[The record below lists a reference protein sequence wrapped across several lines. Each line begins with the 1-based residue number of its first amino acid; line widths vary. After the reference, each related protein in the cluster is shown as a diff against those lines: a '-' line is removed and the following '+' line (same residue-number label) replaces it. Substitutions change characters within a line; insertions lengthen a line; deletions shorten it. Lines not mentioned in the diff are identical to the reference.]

1 VFLKEAG
8 NLDLG
13 AQSFQATGARQNGSG
28 VRKFIAAEWLYREN
42 NSAED
47 AIDICHRLMPPE
59 FSAAS
64 SVARWMI
71 YIIQSRQDR
80 AERPGVLKMHQLLK
94 QDMAPQASQSG
105 LLAPDTT
112 GMNFYRADPAL
123 TDLLRIHLPEKLFN
137 HIEPH
142 LDRLGELAGGRLDEC
157 ARLADRHGPVL
168 HPRDKF
174 GRDVQSIEYHPAYHE
189 LERAAFGEFGI
200 HALSIRKGIMGWPDK
215 YPVVAKHAFTFLFNQ
230 TEFGMG
236 CPINVTDGCAK
247 LLANFGSEELKAKYF
262 DGLTQTDMSRL
273 TQGGQFM
280 TEKEGGSD
288 VGTLTTSAVQEG
300 DHWRLYGEKWFCS
313 NADAK
318 VVMLLA
324 RPEGAPPGT
333 RGVGL
338 FLMPRFLED
347 GSQNHYRIVRL
358 KDKLGTRSMASGEI
372 KLEGAIAYAVGKL
385 DRGFVQMAEMVNS
398 SRLSNGVKS
407 TALMR
412 RAWHDAMTVA
422 KNRVV
427 FGSRILD
434 LPLGRRQLLKIMLAT
449 EQALSMSFLTADALD
464 RAEAGSQDAAALL
477 RILTPTLKF
486 RATRDAR
493 KVCGD
498 ALEMRGG
505 IGYIEEFA
513 TARLLRDAHLG
524 SIWEGTGNIVALDAL
539 KRAVGRHGAESALA
553 ADLHAR
559 LDDSAEVPQAWRD
572 KLRGLADRAVGFA
585 REVAAHSDNEAESRR
600 ATSLLYHVA
609 SAVQL
614 AWEAQRIHARRGDAR
629 RLLLSRLVVDQRVT
643 PNDPFRLA
651 ENKSQGAIA
660 ALLLGDRP
668 AGMAEVGELLRG
680 A

>member
-1 VFLKEAG
+1 M
-8 NLDLG
+8 
-13 AQSFQATGARQNGSG
+13 QP
-28 VRKFIAAEWLYREN
+28 
-42 NSAED
+42 
-47 AIDICHRLMPPE
+47 H
-59 FSAAS
+59 
-64 SVARWMI
+64 
-71 YIIQSRQDR
+71 
-80 AERPGVLKMHQLLK
+80 K
-94 QDMAPQASQSG
+94 QDLKTPSASKPG

-123 TDLLRIHLPEKLFN
+123 TDLLKLHLPEALFR

-142 LDRLGELAGGRLDEC
+142 LDRLGGLAGGTLDEC
-157 ARLADRHGPVL
+157 ARLADRHAPVL
-168 HPRDKF
+168 HQRDKF
-174 GRDVQSIEYHPAYHE
+174 GRDVQHIEYHPAYRE
-189 LERAAFGEFGI
+189 IEKAAFGEFGI

-247 LLANFGSEELKAKYF
+247 LLANFGSEALKAKYL
-262 DGLTQTDMSRL
+262 DGLTQTDMSKL

-288 VGTLTTSAVQEG
+288 VGTLTTRAVQEG

-324 RPEGAPPGT
+324 RPEGAGPGT
-333 RGVGL
+333 KGVGL
-338 FLMPRFLED
+338 FLMPRFLDD

-372 KLEGAIAYAVGKL
+372 KLDGAIAYAVGKL

-412 RAWHDAMTVA
+412 RAWHDAITVA
-422 KNRVV
+422 KGRVV
-427 FGSRILD
+427 FGQRIID
-434 LPLGRRQLLKIMLAT
+434 LPLARRQLMKIMLPT

-498 ALEMRGG
+498 AMEMRGG
-505 IGYIEEFA
+505 IGYIEEFV
-513 TARLLRDAHLG
+513 TPRLLRDAHLG
-524 SIWEGTGNIVALDAL
+524 SIWEGTGNIVAIDAL
-539 KRAVGRHGAESALA
+539 KRAVGRHGADNALA
-553 ADLHAR
+553 ADLRAR
-559 LDDSAEVPQAWRD
+559 LDDSPNVPEDWRNR
-572 KLRGLADRAVGFA
+572 LRDLSDRAIGFA
-585 REVAAHSDNEAESRR
+585 REVASRIDNEGDARR

-609 SAVQL
+609 SAVAL
-614 AWEAQRIHARRGDAR
+614 AWEGGRIHEMRGDAR
-629 RLLLSRLVVDQRVT
+629 RLLLSRMVIDHRVM
-643 PNDPFRLA
+643 PGDPFRLA
-651 ENKSQGAIA
+651 ENTVQRRMTEH
-660 ALLLGDRP
+660 LLGDR
-668 AGMAEVGELLRG
+668 AIGMAEVGELLI
-680 A
+680 AA

>member
-1 VFLKEAG
+1 MQEH
-8 NLDLG
+8 
-13 AQSFQATGARQNGSG
+13 SQNRIANSG
-28 VRKFIAAEWLYREN
+28 
-42 NSAED
+42 
-47 AIDICHRLMPPE
+47 
-59 FSAAS
+59 
-64 SVARWMI
+64 
-71 YIIQSRQDR
+71 
-80 AERPGVLKMHQLLK
+80 RP
-94 QDMAPQASQSG
+94 D
-105 LLAPDTT
+105 LLAPDTS
-112 GMNFYRADPAL
+112 GMNFYRADPSLA
-123 TDLLRIHLPEKLFN
+123 DLLRIHLPEALFR
-137 HIEPH
+137 HVEPH
-142 LDRLGELAGGRLDEC
+142 LDRLGGLAGGHLDEC
-157 ARLADRHGPVL
+157 ARLADRHVPVL
-168 HPRDKF
+168 HQRDRF
-174 GRDVQSIEYHPAYHE
+174 GRDVQSIEYHPAYRE

-200 HALSIRKGIMGWPDK
+200 HAMSLRKGILGWPEK

-230 TEFGMG
+230 AEFGLG

-247 LLANFGSEELKAKYF
+247 LLANFGSAALKEKYLS
-262 DGLTQTDMSRL
+262 GLLATDMEQL

-288 VGTLTTSAVQEG
+288 VGTLTTTAVAEG
-300 DHWRLYGEKWFCS
+300 DHWRLTGEKWFCS

-324 RPEGAPPGT
+324 RPEGAGPGT

-338 FLMPRFLED
+338 FLMPRTLD
-347 GSQNHYRIVRL
+347 NGSPNHYRIVRL

-372 KLEGAIAYAVGKL
+372 KLEGATAYAVGQL

-427 FGSRILD
+427 FGSRIID
-434 LPLGRRQLLKIMLAT
+434 LPLARRQLMKITLAT

-464 RAEAGSQDAAALL
+464 RAEAGSQDAALLL

-498 ALEMRGG
+498 AMEMRGG

-524 SIWEGTGNIVALDAL
+524 SIWEGTGNIVAIDAL
-539 KRAVGRHGAESALA
+539 TRAIGRHGADSALA
-553 ADLHAR
+553 ADLHTR
-559 LDDSAEVPQAWRD
+559 LDDSAGIPAAFRD
-572 KLRGLADRAVGFA
+572 RLRGLIDAAIGFA
-585 REVAAHSDNEAESRR
+585 RKVAGHSENEAEARR

-609 SAVQL
+609 SAVAL
-614 AWEAQRIHARRGDAR
+614 AWESHRIHEMRGDAR
-629 RLLLSRLVVDQRVT
+629 RLLLSRLVIDYRLAS
-643 PNDPFRLA
+643 NDPFRFA
-651 ENKSQGAIA
+651 DAGTQGAITD
-660 ALLLGDRP
+660 ALLGERPLGIAE
-668 AGMAEVGELLRG
+668 AGRLA
-680 A
+680 AS

>member
-1 VFLKEAG
+1 MHQFLKRDDVMIG
-8 NLDLG
+8 
-13 AQSFQATGARQNGSG
+13 GARP
-28 VRKFIAAEWLYREN
+28 A
-42 NSAED
+42 
-47 AIDICHRLMPPE
+47 
-59 FSAAS
+59 
-64 SVARWMI
+64 
-71 YIIQSRQDR
+71 
-80 AERPGVLKMHQLLK
+80 
-94 QDMAPQASQSG
+94 

-112 GMNFYRADPAL
+112 GLNFYRADPAL
-123 TDLLRIHLPEKLFN
+123 ADLLRIHLPDALFR
-137 HIEPH
+137 HLVPH
-142 LDRLGELAGGRLDEC
+142 LDRLGELAGSYLDEC

-168 HPRDKF
+168 HQRDRF
-174 GRDVQSIEYHPAYHE
+174 GRDVQWIEYHPAYRE

-200 HALSIRKGIMGWPDK
+200 HAMSLRKGILGWPQPW
-215 YPVVAKHAFTFLFNQ
+215 PVAAKHAFTFLFNQ
-230 TEFGMG
+230 AEFGLG

-247 LLANFGSEELKAKYF
+247 LLANFGDDALQAKYL

-288 VGTLTTSAVQEG
+288 VGKLTTTAAPEG
-300 DHWRLYGEKWFCS
+300 EHWRLRGEKWFCS

-318 VVMLLA
+318 IVMLLA
-324 RPEGAPPGT
+324 RPEGAEGGT

-338 FLMPRFLED
+338 FLMPRLLDD
-347 GSQNHYRIVRL
+347 GTPNHYRIVRL

-372 KLEGAIAYAVGKL
+372 KLKGAIAYAVGKL

-412 RAWHDAMTVA
+412 RAHHDAITVA
-422 KNRVV
+422 RNRIV
-427 FGSRILD
+427 FGQRIIE
-434 LPLGRRQLLKIMLAT
+434 LPLARRQLMKIMLAT

-524 SIWEGTGNIVALDAL
+524 SIWEGTGNIVAIDAL
-539 KRAVGRHGAESALA
+539 TRAVGRHGADAALA

-559 LDDSAEVPQAWRD
+559 LDDSANVPQAWRD
-572 KLRGLADRAVGFA
+572 RLRDLADRAVGFA
-585 REVAAHSDNEAESRR
+585 REVASRSDNEGNARR

-609 SAVQL
+609 SAVAL
-614 AWEAQRIHARRGDAR
+614 AWEGGRIHEMRGDAR
-629 RLLLSRLVVDQRVT
+629 RLLLSRMVIDHRVAAG
-643 PNDPFRLA
+643 DPFRLA
-651 ENKSQGAIA
+651 ETATQRKITDH
-660 ALLLGDRP
+660 LLGEHSV
-668 AGMAEVGELLRG
+668 GMAEVGELQKV

>member
-1 VFLKEAG
+1 M
-8 NLDLG
+8 
-13 AQSFQATGARQNGSG
+13 Q
-28 VRKFIAAEWLYREN
+28 
-42 NSAED
+42 
-47 AIDICHRLMPPE
+47 P
-59 FSAAS
+59 
-64 SVARWMI
+64 
-71 YIIQSRQDR
+71 
-80 AERPGVLKMHQLLK
+80 LK
-94 QDMAPQASQSG
+94 QDRTSAAGQPG

-123 TDLLRIHLPEKLFN
+123 IDLLRLHLPEALFR

-142 LDRLGELAGGRLDEC
+142 LDRLGGMAGGYLDEC
-157 ARLADRHGPVL
+157 ARLADRHTPVL
-168 HPRDKF
+168 HQRDKF
-174 GRDVQSIEYHPAYHE
+174 GRDTQYIEYHPAYRE
-189 LERAAFGEFGI
+189 LEKAAFGEFGI

-247 LLANFGSEELKAKYF
+247 LLNNFGSEALKAKYL
-262 DGLTQTDMSRL
+262 DGLTQTDMSKL

-288 VGTLTTSAVQEG
+288 VGTLTTRAVQEG
-300 DHWRLYGEKWFCS
+300 EHWRLYGEKWFCS

-324 RPEGAPPGT
+324 RPEGAGPGT

-338 FLMPRFLED
+338 FLMPRTLDD

-412 RAWHDAMTVA
+412 RAHHDAMTVA
-422 KNRVV
+422 RNRVV
-427 FGSRILD
+427 FGRRIID
-434 LPLGRRQLLKIMLAT
+434 LPLARRQLMKIMLPT

-524 SIWEGTGNIVALDAL
+524 SIWEGTGNIVAIDTLT
-539 KRAVGRHGAESALA
+539 RAVGRHGADAALA

-559 LDDSAEVPQAWRD
+559 LDDSANVPQGWRD
-572 KLRGLADRAVGFA
+572 RLHELADRAVGFA
-585 REVAAHSDNEAESRR
+585 REVASRSDNEGDARR

-609 SAVQL
+609 SAVAL
-614 AWEAQRIHARRGDAR
+614 TWEGGRIHEMRGDAR
-629 RLLLSRLVVDQRVT
+629 RLLLARMVVDHRVS
-643 PNDPFRLA
+643 PGDPFQLA
-651 ENKSQGAIA
+651 ETATQRKITDY
-660 ALLLGDRP
+660 LLGERSV
-668 AGMAEVGELLRG
+668 GMAEVGELLDV

>member
-1 VFLKEAG
+1 M
-8 NLDLG
+8 
-13 AQSFQATGARQNGSG
+13 QP
-28 VRKFIAAEWLYREN
+28 RK
-42 NSAED
+42 
-47 AIDICHRLMPPE
+47 
-59 FSAAS
+59 
-64 SVARWMI
+64 
-71 YIIQSRQDR
+71 QDR
-80 AERPGVLKMHQLLK
+80 RAAHPDQ
-94 QDMAPQASQSG
+94 PG
-105 LLAPDTT
+105 LLAPDTS

-123 TDLLRIHLPEKLFN
+123 TDLLQLHLTEPLFR

-142 LDRLGELAGGRLDEC
+142 LDRLGALAGGHLDEC
-157 ARLADRHGPVL
+157 ARLADRHTPVL
-168 HPRDKF
+168 HQRDRF
-174 GRDVQSIEYHPAYHE
+174 GRDTQWIEYHPAYRE
-189 LERAAFGEFGI
+189 LEKAAFGEFGI
-200 HALSIRKGIMGWPDK
+200 HAMSVRTVILGWPDK

-230 TEFGMG
+230 AEFGLG

-247 LLANFGSEELKAKYF
+247 LLANFGSDALKAKYL
-262 DGLTQTDMSRL
+262 DGLTQTDMSKL

-288 VGTLTTSAVQEG
+288 VGTLTTLAVPEG
-300 DHWRLYGEKWFCS
+300 DHWRLTGEKWFCS
-313 NADAK
+313 NADAE

-324 RPEGAPPGT
+324 RPEGAGPGT

-338 FLMPRFLED
+338 FLMPRRLDD

-412 RAWHDAMTVA
+412 RAHHDAMTVA
-422 KNRVV
+422 RNRVV
-427 FGSRILD
+427 FGQRIID
-434 LPLGRRQLLKIMLAT
+434 LPLARRQLMKIGLAT

-464 RAEAGSQDAAALL
+464 RAEAGSQDAATLL

-524 SIWEGTGNIVALDAL
+524 SIWEGTGNIVAIDAL
-539 KRAVGRHGAESALA
+539 KRAVGRHGAEAALA

-559 LDDSAEVPQAWRD
+559 LDDSANVPQAWRSRLHD
-572 KLRGLADRAVGFA
+572 LTDRAVGFA
-585 REVAAHSDNEAESRR
+585 REVAYRMDNEGDARR
-600 ATSLLYHVA
+600 GTSLLYHVA
-609 SAVQL
+609 SAVAL
-614 AWEAQRIHARRGDAR
+614 AWEGGRIHEMRGDAR
-629 RLLLSRLVVDQRVT
+629 RLLLSRMVIDHRVSSG
-643 PNDPFRLA
+643 DPFQLT
-651 ENKSQGAIA
+651 ENA
-660 ALLLGDRP
+660 AQRSMTGHLLGER
-668 AGMAEVGELLRG
+668 AVGMAEVGELLV
-680 A
+680 AA

>member
-1 VFLKEAG
+1 MQQPSKI
-8 NLDLG
+8 D
-13 AQSFQATGARQNGSG
+13 
-28 VRKFIAAEWLYREN
+28 AA
-42 NSAED
+42 AD
-47 AIDICHRLMPPE
+47 QP
-59 FSAAS
+59 
-64 SVARWMI
+64 
-71 YIIQSRQDR
+71 
-80 AERPGVLKMHQLLK
+80 
-94 QDMAPQASQSG
+94 G
-105 LLAPDTT
+105 LLAPDTS

-123 TDLLRIHLPEKLFN
+123 TDLLRIHLPDALFR

-142 LDRLGELAGGRLDEC
+142 LDRLGALAGGHLDEC
-157 ARLADRHGPVL
+157 ARLADRHVPEL
-168 HPRDKF
+168 HQRDRF
-174 GRDVQSIEYHPAYHE
+174 GRDAQWIEYHPAYRE
-189 LERAAFGEFGI
+189 LERHAFGEFGI
-200 HALSIRKGIMGWPDK
+200 HAMSVRKGILGWPQT

-230 TEFGMG
+230 AEFGLG

-247 LLANFGSEELKAKYF
+247 LLSRFGDVALKAKYL
-262 DGLTQTDMSRL
+262 DGLTQTDMSKL

-288 VGTLTTSAVQEG
+288 FGKLTTTAVQEG
-300 DHWRLYGEKWFCS
+300 DHWRLSGEKWFCS
-313 NADAK
+313 NADAE

-324 RPEGAPPGT
+324 RPQGAEAGT

-338 FLMPRFLED
+338 FLMPRRLDD
-347 GSQNHYRIVRL
+347 GSPNHYRIVRL

-372 KLEGAIAYAVGKL
+372 KLEGAIAYAVGRL

-412 RAWHDAMTVA
+412 RAHHDAMTVA
-422 KNRVV
+422 QHRVV
-427 FGSRILD
+427 FGQRIID
-434 LPLGRRQLLKIMLAT
+434 LPLARRQLMKIMLAT

-539 KRAVGRHGAESALA
+539 KRAVGRHGADAALA

-559 LDDSAEVPQAWRD
+559 LDDSANVPQAWRD
-572 KLRGLADRAVGFA
+572 RLRELADRAIGFA
-585 REVAAHSDNEAESRR
+585 REVAGRTDNEAEARR

-609 SAVQL
+609 SAVAL
-614 AWEAQRIHARRGDAR
+614 AWEGGRIHQMRGDAR
-629 RLLLSRLVVDQRVT
+629 RLLLSRMVIDHRVSA
-643 PNDPFRLA
+643 NDPFRLT
-651 ENKSQGAIA
+651 ENPHQRAITGH
-660 ALLLGDRP
+660 LLGER
-668 AGMAEVGELLRG
+668 AVGIAEVGELLV
-680 A
+680 AA

>member
-1 VFLKEAG
+1 MRELKRDTA
-8 NLDLG
+8 N
-13 AQSFQATGARQNGSG
+13 F
-28 VRKFIAAEWLYREN
+28 V
-42 NSAED
+42 
-47 AIDICHRLMPPE
+47 
-59 FSAAS
+59 
-64 SVARWMI
+64 
-71 YIIQSRQDR
+71 
-80 AERPGVLKMHQLLK
+80 ERP
-94 QDMAPQASQSG
+94 G
-105 LLAPDTT
+105 LLAPDTS
-112 GMNFYRADPAL
+112 GMNFYRADTAL
-123 TDLLRIHLPEKLFN
+123 ADLLRIHLPDPLFR

-142 LDRLGELAGGRLDEC
+142 LDRLGALAGGHLDEC
-157 ARLADRHGPVL
+157 ARLADRHVPVL
-168 HPRDKF
+168 HQRDKF
-174 GRDVQSIEYHPAYHE
+174 GRDIQWIEYHPAYRE

-200 HALSIRKGIMGWPDK
+200 HAMSLRKGILGWPDK

-230 TEFGMG
+230 AEFGLG

-247 LLANFGSEELKAKYF
+247 LLANFGSDALKARYL
-262 DGLTQTDMSRL
+262 DGLTQTDMSKL

-288 VGTLTTSAVQEG
+288 VGSLTTTAIAEG
-300 DHWRLYGEKWFCS
+300 DHWRLFGEKWFCS
-313 NADAK
+313 NADAE

-324 RPEGAPPGT
+324 RPEGAGGGT

-338 FLMPRFLED
+338 FLMPRRLDD
-347 GSQNHYRIVRL
+347 GSPNHYRIVRL

-372 KLEGAIAYAVGKL
+372 KLEGAIAYAVGRL

-412 RAWHDAMTVA
+412 RAHHDAMTVA

-427 FGSRILD
+427 FGSRIID
-434 LPLGRRQLLKIMLAT
+434 LPLARRQLMKIMLAT
-449 EQALSMSFLTADALD
+449 EQALSMSFITADALD

-524 SIWEGTGNIVALDAL
+524 SIWEGTGNIVAIDAL
-539 KRAVGRHGAESALA
+539 SRAVGRHGADAALG

-559 LDDSAEVPQAWRD
+559 LDDSVGVPGNWRD
-572 KLRGLADRAVGFA
+572 RLRSLTDRAVNFA
-585 REVAAHSDNEAESRR
+585 RRVATSGDNEADARR

-609 SAVQL
+609 SAVSL
-614 AWEAQRIHARRGDAR
+614 AWEAGRIHQMRGDAR
-629 RLLLSRLVVDQRVT
+629 RLLLSRLVVDHRLS
-643 PNDPFRLA
+643 PGDPFRLA
-651 ENKSQGAIA
+651 DDATQRKITDW
-660 ALLLGDRP
+660 LLGERLV
-668 AGMAEVGELLRG
+668 GMTEVAQLPGT
-680 A
+680 AWP

>member
-1 VFLKEAG
+1 MRQPAKHNDVTSAG
-8 NLDLG
+8 
-13 AQSFQATGARQNGSG
+13 Q
-28 VRKFIAAEWLYREN
+28 
-42 NSAED
+42 
-47 AIDICHRLMPPE
+47 P
-59 FSAAS
+59 
-64 SVARWMI
+64 
-71 YIIQSRQDR
+71 
-80 AERPGVLKMHQLLK
+80 
-94 QDMAPQASQSG
+94 G
-105 LLAPDTT
+105 LLAPDTS

-123 TDLLRIHLPEKLFN
+123 TDLLRTHLPGALFR

-142 LDRLGELAGGRLDEC
+142 LDRLGMLAGGHLDEC
-157 ARLADRHGPVL
+157 ARLADRHVPVL
-168 HPRDKF
+168 HQRDRF
-174 GRDVQSIEYHPAYHE
+174 GRDVQWIEYHPAYRE
-189 LERAAFGEFGI
+189 LENAAFGEFGI
-200 HALSIRKGIMGWPDK
+200 HAMSLRKGIMGWPEP
-215 YPVVAKHAFTFLFNQ
+215 YPVAAKHAFTFLFNQ
-230 TEFGMG
+230 AEFGLG

-247 LLANFGSEELKAKYF
+247 LLAKFGSDALKEKYL

-288 VGTLTTSAVQEG
+288 VGKLTTTAVQEG
-300 DHWRLYGEKWFCS
+300 DHWRLHGEKWFCS

-324 RPEGAPPGT
+324 RPEGAVGGT

-338 FLMPRFLED
+338 FLMPRQLDD

-412 RAWHDAMTVA
+412 RAHHDAMTVA
-422 KNRVV
+422 TNRVV
-427 FGSRILD
+427 FGQRIID
-434 LPLGRRQLLKIMLAT
+434 LPLARRQLMKIMLPT
-449 EQALSMSFLTADALD
+449 EQALSMSFITADALD

-513 TARLLRDAHLG
+513 TSRLLRDAHLG
-524 SIWEGTGNIVALDAL
+524 SIWEGTGNIVAIDAL
-539 KRAVGRHGAESALA
+539 QRAVGRHGADSALA
-553 ADLHAR
+553 ADLHSR
-559 LDDSAEVPQAWRD
+559 LDDSADVAQAWRD
-572 KLRGLADRAVGFA
+572 RLRDLTDRAVGFA
-585 REVAAHSDNEAESRR
+585 REVASRSDNEAEARR

-609 SAVQL
+609 SAVAL
-614 AWEAQRIHARRGDAR
+614 AWEGGRIHEMRGDAR
-629 RLLLSRLVVDQRVT
+629 RLLLSRLVIDHRVSSG
-643 PNDPFRLA
+643 DPFRLT
-651 ENKSQGAIA
+651 ENSAQRTISGH
-660 ALLLGDRP
+660 LLGERNV
-668 AGMAEVGELLRG
+668 GMAEVGELLL
-680 A
+680 AA

>member
-1 VFLKEAG
+1 MTATVHPG
-8 NLDLG
+8 PG
-13 AQSFQATGARQNGSG
+13 AAPAT
-28 VRKFIAAEWLYREN
+28 
-42 NSAED
+42 
-47 AIDICHRLMPPE
+47 M
-59 FSAAS
+59 
-64 SVARWMI
+64 
-71 YIIQSRQDR
+71 
-80 AERPGVLKMHQLLK
+80 
-94 QDMAPQASQSG
+94 
-105 LLAPDTT
+105 LAPDTS

-123 TDLLRIHLPEKLFN
+123 TDLLRIHLPEALFR

-142 LDRLGELAGGRLDEC
+142 LDRLGALAGGGLDEC
-157 ARLADRHGPVL
+157 ARLADRHVPVL
-168 HPRDKF
+168 HQRDRF
-174 GRDVQSIEYHPAYHE
+174 GRDVQWIEYHPAYRE
-189 LERAAFGEFGI
+189 LERVAFGEFGI
-200 HALSIRKGIMGWPDK
+200 HAMSLRKGILGWPQT
-215 YPVVAKHAFTFLFNQ
+215 YPAVAKHAFTFLFNQ
-230 TEFGMG
+230 AEFGLG

-247 LLANFGSEELKAKYF
+247 LLAIFGSEALKAKYL
-262 DGLTQTDMSRL
+262 DGLTQTDVSRL

-288 VGTLTTSAVQEG
+288 VGKLTTMAVAEG
-300 DHWRLYGEKWFCS
+300 DHWRLWGEKWFCS
-313 NADAK
+313 NADAPI
-318 VVMLLA
+318 VMLLA
-324 RPEGAPPGT
+324 RPQGGQAGT

-338 FLMPRFLED
+338 FLMPRLLDD
-347 GSQNHYRIVRL
+347 GSPNHYRIVRL

-412 RAWHDAMTVA
+412 RAYHDAMTVA
-422 KNRVV
+422 QNRIV
-427 FGSRILD
+427 FGSRIID
-434 LPLGRRQLLKIMLAT
+434 LPLARRQLMKIMLAT

-513 TARLLRDAHLG
+513 TSRLVRDAHLG

-539 KRAVGRHGAESALA
+539 KRAVGRHGADAALA

-559 LDDSAEVPQAWRD
+559 LDDSANVPQAWRD
-572 KLRGLADRAVGFA
+572 RLRDLTDRAVRFA
-585 REVAAHSDNEAESRR
+585 REVAGGADHEAEARR

-609 SAVQL
+609 SAVAL
-614 AWEAQRIHARRGDAR
+614 AWEGGRIHEMRGDAR
-629 RLLLSRLVVDQRVT
+629 RLLLSRMVIDHRVQAT
-643 PNDPFRLA
+643 DPFRPM
-651 ENKSQGAIA
+651 ENAHQRAITGH
-660 ALLLGDRP
+660 LLGEC
-668 AGMAEVGELLRG
+668 AVGMAEVGEMLS

>member
-1 VFLKEAG
+1 
-8 NLDLG
+8 
-13 AQSFQATGARQNGSG
+13 
-28 VRKFIAAEWLYREN
+28 
-42 NSAED
+42 
-47 AIDICHRLMPPE
+47 
-59 FSAAS
+59 
-64 SVARWMI
+64 
-71 YIIQSRQDR
+71 
-80 AERPGVLKMHQLLK
+80 MHQPAEHN
-94 QDMAPQASQSG
+94 DVTSDRPG
-105 LLAPDTT
+105 LLAPDTS

-123 TDLLRIHLPEKLFN
+123 TDLLRIHLPDALFL

-142 LDRLGELAGGRLDEC
+142 LDRLGALAGGHLDEC
-157 ARLADRHGPVL
+157 ARLADRHVPVL
-168 HPRDKF
+168 HQRDRF
-174 GRDVQSIEYHPAYHE
+174 GRDVQSIEYHPAYSE

-200 HALSIRKGIMGWPDK
+200 HAMSLRKGILGWPEP

-230 TEFGMG
+230 AEFGLG
-236 CPINVTDGCAK
+236 CPINVTDGCGK
-247 LLANFGSEELKAKYF
+247 LLAKFGSEALKARYL
-262 DGLTQTDMSRL
+262 DGLTQTDMSKL

-288 VGTLTTSAVQEG
+288 VGKLTTTAVQEG
-300 DHWRLYGEKWFCS
+300 DHWRLSGEKWFCS
-313 NADAK
+313 NADAEI
-318 VVMLLA
+318 VMLLA
-324 RPEGAPPGT
+324 RPEGAVGGT

-338 FLMPRFLED
+338 FLMPRRLDD
-347 GSQNHYRIVRL
+347 GTQNHYRIVRL

-412 RAWHDAMTVA
+412 RAHHDAMTVA

-427 FGSRILD
+427 FGQRIID
-434 LPLGRRQLLKIMLAT
+434 LPLARRQLMKIMLAT
-449 EQALSMSFLTADALD
+449 EQALSMSFITADALD

-524 SIWEGTGNIVALDAL
+524 SIWEGTGNIVAIDAL
-539 KRAVGRHGAESALA
+539 HRAVGRHGADAALA

-559 LDDSAEVPQAWRD
+559 LDDSANVPQAWRD
-572 KLRGLADRAVGFA
+572 RLRDLTDRVVGFV
-585 REVAAHSDNEAESRR
+585 REVAARSDNEAEARR

-609 SAVQL
+609 SSVAL
-614 AWEAQRIHARRGDAR
+614 AWEGGRIHEMRGDAR
-629 RLLLSRLVVDQRVT
+629 RLLLSRMVIDHRVS
-643 PNDPFRLA
+643 PGDPFRLT
-651 ENKSQGAIA
+651 ENSVQRAVTSHLLGERAVGMSEVGDLLIA
-660 ALLLGDRP
+660 A
-668 AGMAEVGELLRG
+668 
-680 A
+680 

>member
-1 VFLKEAG
+1 
-8 NLDLG
+8 
-13 AQSFQATGARQNGSG
+13 
-28 VRKFIAAEWLYREN
+28 
-42 NSAED
+42 
-47 AIDICHRLMPPE
+47 
-59 FSAAS
+59 
-64 SVARWMI
+64 
-71 YIIQSRQDR
+71 
-80 AERPGVLKMHQLLK
+80 MHQSIRHDDVTGK
-94 QDMAPQASQSG
+94 SG

-112 GMNFYRADPAL
+112 GLNFYRADPAL
-123 TDLLRIHLPEKLFN
+123 ADLLRIHLDDRLFR

-142 LDRLGELAGGRLDEC
+142 LDRLGGLAGGHLDEC

-168 HPRDKF
+168 HQRDRF
-174 GRDVQSIEYHPAYHE
+174 GRDVQSIEYHPAYRE
-189 LERAAFGEFGI
+189 LEQAAFGEFGI
-200 HALSIRKGIMGWPDK
+200 HAMSNARGILGWPDK

-230 TEFGMG
+230 AEFGLG

-247 LLANFGSEELKAKYF
+247 LLANFGSEELKARYL
-262 DGLTQTDMSRL
+262 DGLTQTDMEKL

-288 VGTLTTSAVQEG
+288 VGTLTTTAVPEG
-300 DHWRLYGEKWFCS
+300 DHWRLHGEKWFCS
-313 NADAK
+313 NADAE

-324 RPEGAPPGT
+324 RPEGAGPGT
-333 RGVGL
+333 SGVGL
-338 FLMPRFLED
+338 FLMPRFLDD

-372 KLEGAIAYAVGKL
+372 KLEGAVAYAVGRL

-412 RAWHDAMTVA
+412 RAHHDAMTVA
-422 KNRVV
+422 TNRMV
-427 FGSRILD
+427 FGRRIID
-434 LPLGRRQLLKIMLAT
+434 LPLGRRQMLKIMLAT

-464 RAEAGSQDAAALL
+464 RAEGGSQDAAALL

-505 IGYIEEFA
+505 IGYVEEFA

-539 KRAVGRHGAESALA
+539 KRAVGRHGAEAALA

-559 LDDSAEVPQAWRD
+559 LDDSGTVPQAFRD
-572 KLRGLADRAVGFA
+572 RLRGLVDRTIGFA
-585 REVAAHSDNEAESRR
+585 REVASRADNEAEARR

-609 SAVQL
+609 SAVTL
-614 AWEAQRIHARRGDAR
+614 TWESGRIDTMRGDAR
-629 RLLLSRLVVDQRVT
+629 RLLLAQLVIDHRLSAQY
-643 PNDPFRLA
+643 PFRLT
-651 ENKSQGAIA
+651 ENATQDAIA
-660 ALLLGDRP
+660 NHLLGDRDV
-668 AGMAEVGELLRG
+668 GMAEVGELVL
-680 A
+680 AA

>member
-1 VFLKEAG
+1 MQQPKKHDV
-8 NLDLG
+8 
-13 AQSFQATGARQNGSG
+13 
-28 VRKFIAAEWLYREN
+28 AAPAN
-42 NSAED
+42 Q
-47 AIDICHRLMPPE
+47 PE
-59 FSAAS
+59 
-64 SVARWMI
+64 
-71 YIIQSRQDR
+71 
-80 AERPGVLKMHQLLK
+80 
-94 QDMAPQASQSG
+94 
-105 LLAPDTT
+105 LLAPDTS

-123 TDLLRIHLPEKLFN
+123 TDRLRLHLPEALFH

-142 LDRLGELAGGRLDEC
+142 LDRLGGLAGGHLDQC
-157 ARLADRHGPVL
+157 ARLADRHVPAL
-168 HPRDKF
+168 HQRDRF
-174 GRDVQSIEYHPAYHE
+174 GRDAQWIEYHPAYRE
-189 LERAAFGEFGI
+189 LERHAFGEFGI
-200 HALSIRKGIMGWPDK
+200 HAMSLRKGILGWPAK

-230 TEFGMG
+230 AEFGLG
-236 CPINVTDGCAK
+236 CPINVTDGGAK
-247 LLANFGSEELKAKYF
+247 LLSKFGSEQLKGRYL
-262 DGLTQTDMSRL
+262 DGLTQTDMSKL

-288 VGTLTTSAVQEG
+288 VGTLTTTAVPEG
-300 DHWRLYGEKWFCS
+300 DHWRLTGEKWFCS

-318 VVMLLA
+318 IVMLLA
-324 RPEGAPPGT
+324 RPEGAGPGT

-338 FLMPRFLED
+338 FLMPRTLDD
-347 GSQNHYRIVRL
+347 GSPNHYRIVRL

-412 RAWHDAMTVA
+412 RAHHDAMAVA
-422 KNRVV
+422 QNRVV
-427 FGSRILD
+427 FGQRIVD
-434 LPLGRRQLLKIMLAT
+434 LPLARRQLMKIMLAT

-505 IGYIEEFA
+505 IGYLEEFA

-539 KRAVGRHGAESALA
+539 KRAVGRHGADGALA

-559 LDDSAEVPQAWRD
+559 LDDSAHVPQAWRD
-572 KLRGLADRAVGFA
+572 RLRGLADRAVGFA
-585 REVAAHSDNEAESRR
+585 QEVARRTDNEAEARR

-609 SAVQL
+609 SAVAL
-614 AWEAQRIHARRGDAR
+614 AWEAGRIHEMRGDAR
-629 RLLLSRLVVDQRVT
+629 RLLLSRMVIDHRVEVG
-643 PNDPFRLA
+643 DPFRLT
-651 ENKSQGAIA
+651 ENSRQHVMTGH
-660 ALLLGDRP
+660 LLGDR
-668 AGMAEVGELLRG
+668 AVGIAEVGELIS
-680 A
+680 AA

>member
-1 VFLKEAG
+1 
-8 NLDLG
+8 
-13 AQSFQATGARQNGSG
+13 
-28 VRKFIAAEWLYREN
+28 
-42 NSAED
+42 
-47 AIDICHRLMPPE
+47 
-59 FSAAS
+59 
-64 SVARWMI
+64 
-71 YIIQSRQDR
+71 
-80 AERPGVLKMHQLLK
+80 MHQLNK
-94 QDMAPQASQSG
+94 HNDVTAPAGQPG
-105 LLAPDTT
+105 LLAPDTS

-123 TDLLRIHLPEKLFN
+123 TDLLRIHLPDALFR

-142 LDRLGELAGGRLDEC
+142 LDRLGGLAGGHLDEC
-157 ARLADRHGPVL
+157 ARLADRHVPVL
-168 HPRDKF
+168 HQRDRF
-174 GRDVQSIEYHPAYHE
+174 GRDAQSIEYHPAYRE

-200 HALSIRKGIMGWPDK
+200 HAMSIRKGILGWPEK

-230 TEFGMG
+230 AEFGLG

-247 LLANFGSEELKAKYF
+247 LLANFGSESLKARYL
-262 DGLTQTDMSRL
+262 DGLTQTDMSKL

-288 VGTLTTSAVQEG
+288 VGKLTTIAVEEG
-300 DHWRLYGEKWFCS
+300 DHWRLSGEKWFCS
-313 NADAK
+313 NADAE

-324 RPEGAPPGT
+324 RPQGSVGGT

-338 FLMPRFLED
+338 FLMPRRLED

-412 RAWHDAMTVA
+412 RAHHDAMTVA
-422 KNRVV
+422 QNRVV
-427 FGSRILD
+427 FGSRIID
-434 LPLGRRQLLKIMLAT
+434 LPLARRQLMKIMLAT
-449 EQALSMSFLTADALD
+449 EQALSMSFVTADALD

-513 TARLLRDAHLG
+513 TSRLLRDAHLG

-539 KRAVGRHGAESALA
+539 KRAVGRHGADAALA

-559 LDDSAEVPQAWRD
+559 LDDSANVPQAWRD
-572 KLRGLADRAVGFA
+572 RLRNLTDRAIDFA
-585 REVAAHSDNEAESRR
+585 REVAARTDNEAEARR

-609 SAVQL
+609 SSVAL
-614 AWEAQRIHARRGDAR
+614 AWEGGRIHEMRGDAR
-629 RLLLSRLVVDQRVT
+629 RLLLSRMVIDHRVWVG
-643 PNDPFRLA
+643 DPFRLT
-651 ENKSQGAIA
+651 ENTAQRAITSH
-660 ALLLGDRP
+660 LLGER
-668 AGMAEVGELLRG
+668 AVGMAEVGELLKV

>member
-1 VFLKEAG
+1 M
-8 NLDLG
+8 
-13 AQSFQATGARQNGSG
+13 Q
-28 VRKFIAAEWLYREN
+28 
-42 NSAED
+42 
-47 AIDICHRLMPPE
+47 P
-59 FSAAS
+59 
-64 SVARWMI
+64 
-71 YIIQSRQDR
+71 
-80 AERPGVLKMHQLLK
+80 LK
-94 QDMAPQASQSG
+94 QDRRAAIPDQPG

-123 TDLLRIHLPEKLFN
+123 TDLLRLHLPDATFR

-142 LDRLGELAGGRLDEC
+142 LDRLGAMAGGHLDEC
-157 ARLADRHGPVL
+157 ARLADRHTPVL
-168 HPRDKF
+168 HQRDKF
-174 GRDVQSIEYHPAYHE
+174 GRDTQWIEYHPAYRE

-200 HALSIRKGIMGWPDK
+200 HAMSIRKGILGWPDK

-247 LLANFGSEELKAKYF
+247 LLNNFGSEALKAKYL
-262 DGLTQTDMSRL
+262 DGLTQTDMSKL

-288 VGTLTTSAVQEG
+288 VGTLTTRAVREG

-313 NADAK
+313 NADAE

-324 RPEGAPPGT
+324 RPEGAGPGT

-338 FLMPRFLED
+338 FLMPRRLDD

-372 KLEGAIAYAVGKL
+372 KFEGAIAYAVGKL

-412 RAWHDAMTVA
+412 RAHHDAMTVA
-422 KNRVV
+422 RNRVV
-427 FGSRILD
+427 FGKSIID
-434 LPLGRRQLLKIMLAT
+434 LPLARRQLMKIMLPT
-449 EQALSMSFLTADALD
+449 EQGLSMSFLTADALD

-524 SIWEGTGNIVALDAL
+524 SIWEGTGNIVAIDTLT
-539 KRAVGRHGAESALA
+539 RAVGRHGADSALA

-559 LDDSAEVPQAWRD
+559 LNESANVPAAWRD
-572 KLRGLADRAVGFA
+572 RLRGLADRAVGFA
-585 REVAAHSDNEAESRR
+585 REVASKMDNEGDARR

-609 SAVQL
+609 SAV
-614 AWEAQRIHARRGDAR
+614 AFTWEGSRIHEMRGDAR
-629 RLLLSRLVVDQRVT
+629 RLLLSRMVVDHRLSAG
-643 PNDPFRLA
+643 DPFRLTESA
-651 ENKSQGAIA
+651 AQRAITTH
-660 ALLLGDRP
+660 LLGER
-668 AGMAEVGELLRG
+668 AVGIAEVGELLT
-680 A
+680 AA

>member
-1 VFLKEAG
+1 M
-8 NLDLG
+8 
-13 AQSFQATGARQNGSG
+13 QP
-28 VRKFIAAEWLYREN
+28 
-42 NSAED
+42 
-47 AIDICHRLMPPE
+47 H
-59 FSAAS
+59 
-64 SVARWMI
+64 
-71 YIIQSRQDR
+71 
-80 AERPGVLKMHQLLK
+80 K
-94 QDMAPQASQSG
+94 QDPKTSSASQPG

-123 TDLLRIHLPEKLFN
+123 TDLLKLHLPEALFR

-142 LDRLGELAGGRLDEC
+142 LDRLGGQAGGYLDEC
-157 ARLADRHGPVL
+157 ARLADRHTPVL
-168 HPRDKF
+168 HQRDKF
-174 GRDVQSIEYHPAYHE
+174 GRDVQTIEYHPAYRE
-189 LERAAFGEFGI
+189 IEKAAFGEFGI
-200 HALSIRKGIMGWPDK
+200 HALSLRKGIMGWPDK

-247 LLANFGSEELKAKYF
+247 LLANFGSETLKAKYL
-262 DGLTQTDMSRL
+262 DGLTQTDMSKL

-288 VGTLTTSAVQEG
+288 VGTLTTRAVQEG

-324 RPEGAPPGT
+324 RPEGAGPGT
-333 RGVGL
+333 KGVGL
-338 FLMPRFLED
+338 FLMPRFLDD

-372 KLEGAIAYAVGKL
+372 KFDGAIAYAVGKL
-385 DRGFVQMAEMVNS
+385 DRGFVQMSEMVNS

-412 RAWHDAMTVA
+412 RAWHDAITVA
-422 KNRVV
+422 RGRVV
-427 FGSRILD
+427 FGQRIID
-434 LPLGRRQLLKIMLAT
+434 LPLARRQLMKIMLPT

-498 ALEMRGG
+498 AMEMRGG
-505 IGYIEEFA
+505 IGYIEEFV
-513 TARLLRDAHLG
+513 TPRLLRDAHLG
-524 SIWEGTGNIVALDAL
+524 SIWEGTGNIVAIDAL
-539 KRAVGRHGAESALA
+539 KRAVGRHGADNALA

-559 LDDSAEVPQAWRD
+559 LDDSPNVPEAWRNR
-572 KLRGLADRAVGFA
+572 LRDLSDRAIAFA
-585 REVAAHSDNEAESRR
+585 REVAGRIDNEGDARR

-609 SAVQL
+609 SAVAL
-614 AWEAQRIHARRGDAR
+614 AWEGGRIHDMRGDAR
-629 RLLLSRLVVDQRVT
+629 RLLLSRMVIDHRVT
-643 PNDPFRLA
+643 PGDPFRLA
-651 ENKSQGAIA
+651 ENTVQRRMTEH
-660 ALLLGDRP
+660 LLGDR
-668 AGMAEVGELLRG
+668 AVGMAEVGELLV
-680 A
+680 AA

>member
-1 VFLKEAG
+1 
-8 NLDLG
+8 
-13 AQSFQATGARQNGSG
+13 
-28 VRKFIAAEWLYREN
+28 
-42 NSAED
+42 
-47 AIDICHRLMPPE
+47 
-59 FSAAS
+59 
-64 SVARWMI
+64 
-71 YIIQSRQDR
+71 
-80 AERPGVLKMHQLLK
+80 
-94 QDMAPQASQSG
+94 
-105 LLAPDTT
+105 
-112 GMNFYRADPAL
+112 
-123 TDLLRIHLPEKLFN
+123 
-137 HIEPH
+137 
-142 LDRLGELAGGRLDEC
+142 
-157 ARLADRHGPVL
+157 
-168 HPRDKF
+168 
-174 GRDVQSIEYHPAYHE
+174 
-189 LERAAFGEFGI
+189 
-200 HALSIRKGIMGWPDK
+200 
-215 YPVVAKHAFTFLFNQ
+215 
-230 TEFGMG
+230 
-236 CPINVTDGCAK
+236 
-247 LLANFGSEELKAKYF
+247 LKAKYL

-288 VGTLTTSAVQEG
+288 VGTLTTTAVQEG

-313 NADAK
+313 NADAR

-324 RPEGAPPGT
+324 RPEGAGPGT

-338 FLMPRFLED
+338 FLMPRFLDD

-412 RAWHDAMTVA
+412 RAHHDAMTVA

-427 FGSRILD
+427 FGQRIID
-434 LPLGRRQLLKIMLAT
+434 LPLARRQLMKIMLPT

-524 SIWEGTGNIVALDAL
+524 SIWEGTGNIVAIDAL
-539 KRAVGRHGAESALA
+539 KRAVGRHGADAALA

-559 LDDSAEVPQAWRD
+559 LDDSANVPQAWRSR
-572 KLRGLADRAVGFA
+572 LHGLTDRAVGFA
-585 REVAAHSDNEAESRR
+585 REVASRVDNEGDARR

-609 SAVQL
+609 SAVAL
-614 AWEAQRIHARRGDAR
+614 AWEGGRIHEMRGDAR
-629 RLLLSRLVVDQRVT
+629 RLLLSRMVIDHRVSAG
-643 PNDPFRLA
+643 DPFQLT
-651 ENKSQGAIA
+651 ENA
-660 ALLLGDRP
+660 AQRAMTGHLLGER
-668 AGMAEVGELLRG
+668 AVGMAEVGELLS
-680 A
+680 AA

>member
-1 VFLKEAG
+1 MIKIGRNEQEINMQQPLTHDRSTATAG
-8 NLDLG
+8 
-13 AQSFQATGARQNGSG
+13 
-28 VRKFIAAEWLYREN
+28 K
-42 NSAED
+42 
-47 AIDICHRLMPPE
+47 P
-59 FSAAS
+59 
-64 SVARWMI
+64 
-71 YIIQSRQDR
+71 
-80 AERPGVLKMHQLLK
+80 
-94 QDMAPQASQSG
+94 G
-105 LLAPDTT
+105 LLAPDTS
-112 GMNFYRADPAL
+112 GMNFYRVDPAL
-123 TDLLRIHLPEKLFN
+123 TDLLRIHLPDPIFR

-142 LDRLGELAGGRLDEC
+142 LDRLGGLAGGHLDEC
-157 ARLADRHGPVL
+157 ARLADRHTPVL
-168 HPRDKF
+168 HQRDKF
-174 GRDVQSIEYHPAYHE
+174 GRDSQTIEYHPAYRE
-189 LERAAFGEFGI
+189 LEKAAFGEFGI

-215 YPVVAKHAFTFLFNQ
+215 YPVAAKHAFTFLFNQ
-230 TEFGMG
+230 AEFGLG

-247 LLANFGSEELKAKYF
+247 LLNNFGSEALKQKYL
-262 DGLTQTDMSRL
+262 DGLTQTDMGRL

-288 VGTLTTSAVQEG
+288 VGTLTTTAVQEG
-300 DHWRLYGEKWFCS
+300 EHWRLYGEKWFCS

-324 RPEGAPPGT
+324 RPEGAGPGT

-338 FLMPRFLED
+338 FLMPRYLDD

-412 RAWHDAMTVA
+412 RAHHDAMTVA
-422 KNRVV
+422 RNRVV
-427 FGSRILD
+427 FGQRIID
-434 LPLGRRQLLKIMLAT
+434 LPLARRQLMKIALAT

-498 ALEMRGG
+498 ALEMWGG

-513 TARLLRDAHLG
+513 TSRLLRDAHLG
-524 SIWEGTGNIVALDAL
+524 SIWEGTGNIVAIDAL
-539 KRAVGRHGAESALA
+539 KRAVGRHGADAALA

-559 LDDSAEVPQAWRD
+559 LDDSASVPQAWRD
-572 KLRGLADRAVGFA
+572 RLRDLTDRAVAFA
-585 REVAAHSDNEAESRR
+585 REVASQSDNEGDARR
-600 ATSLLYHVA
+600 ATSLLYHVVSSVA
-609 SAVQL
+609 L
-614 AWEAQRIHARRGDAR
+614 AWEGGRIHEMRGDAR
-629 RLLLSRLVVDQRVT
+629 RLLLSRMVIDHRVAAG
-643 PNDPFRLA
+643 DPFRLT
-651 ENKSQGAIA
+651 ENAAQRAITGH
-660 ALLLGDRP
+660 LLSDR
-668 AGMAEVGELLRG
+668 AVGMAEVGELIS
-680 A
+680 AA

>member
-1 VFLKEAG
+1 
-8 NLDLG
+8 
-13 AQSFQATGARQNGSG
+13 
-28 VRKFIAAEWLYREN
+28 
-42 NSAED
+42 
-47 AIDICHRLMPPE
+47 
-59 FSAAS
+59 
-64 SVARWMI
+64 MI
-71 YIIQSRQDR
+71 NI
-80 AERPGVLKMHQLLK
+80 ERNEQGLKMQPLK
-94 QDMAPQASQSG
+94 QDRKTPAGDQPG

-123 TDLLRIHLPEKLFN
+123 TDLLRLHLPEALFR
-137 HIEPH
+137 HIEPY
-142 LDRLGELAGGRLDEC
+142 LDRLGGLAGGHLDEC
-157 ARLADRHGPVL
+157 ARLADRHTPVL
-168 HPRDKF
+168 HQRDRF
-174 GRDVQSIEYHPAYHE
+174 GRDSQYIEYHPAYRE
-189 LERAAFGEFGI
+189 LEKAAFSEFGI
-200 HALSIRKGIMGWPDK
+200 HAMSIRKGIMGWPDK

-230 TEFGMG
+230 AEFGLG

-247 LLANFGSEELKAKYF
+247 LLNNFGNEALKAKYL
-262 DGLTQTDMSRL
+262 DGLTQTDMSKL

-313 NADAK
+313 NADAE

-324 RPEGAPPGT
+324 RPNGAGPGT
-333 RGVGL
+333 SGVGL
-338 FLMPRFLED
+338 FLMPRRLDD

-412 RAWHDAMTVA
+412 RAHHDAMTVA

-427 FGSRILD
+427 FGQRIID
-434 LPLGRRQLLKIMLAT
+434 LPLARRQLMKIMLAT

-524 SIWEGTGNIVALDAL
+524 SIWEGTGNIVAIDAL
-539 KRAVGRHGAESALA
+539 KRAVGRHGADAALA

-559 LDDSAEVPQAWRD
+559 LDDSANVPQAWRNR
-572 KLRGLADRAVGFA
+572 LRELSDRAIGFA
-585 REVAAHSDNEAESRR
+585 REVATRTDNEADARR
-600 ATSLLYHVA
+600 ATSLLYQVA
-609 SAVQL
+609 SAVAL
-614 AWEAQRIHARRGDAR
+614 TWEGGRIHEMRGDAR
-629 RLLLSRLVVDQRVT
+629 RLLLSRMVIDHRVT
-643 PNDPFRLA
+643 ASDPFRLT
-651 ENKSQGAIA
+651 ENAVQRAITDH
-660 ALLLGDRP
+660 LLGER
-668 AGMAEVGELLRG
+668 AVGMAEVGELII
-680 A
+680 AA

>member
-1 VFLKEAG
+1 
-8 NLDLG
+8 
-13 AQSFQATGARQNGSG
+13 
-28 VRKFIAAEWLYREN
+28 
-42 NSAED
+42 
-47 AIDICHRLMPPE
+47 
-59 FSAAS
+59 
-64 SVARWMI
+64 
-71 YIIQSRQDR
+71 
-80 AERPGVLKMHQLLK
+80 
-94 QDMAPQASQSG
+94 
-105 LLAPDTT
+105 
-112 GMNFYRADPAL
+112 MNFYRADPAL
-123 TDLLRIHLPEKLFN
+123 ADLLRIHLPDVLFR
-137 HIEPH
+137 HLEPH
-142 LDRLGELAGGRLDEC
+142 LERLGALAGGHLDEC
-157 ARLADRHGPVL
+157 ARLADRHVPVL
-168 HPRDKF
+168 HQRDRF
-174 GRDVQSIEYHPAYHE
+174 GRDAQWIEYHPAYRE

-200 HALSIRKGIMGWPDK
+200 HAMSLRKGILGWADK

-230 TEFGMG
+230 AEFGMG

-247 LLANFGSEELKAKYF
+247 LLANFGSEALKAKYL
-262 DGLTQTDMSRL
+262 DGLTQTDMSKL

-288 VGTLTTSAVQEG
+288 VGTLTTMAVPEG

-313 NADAK
+313 NADAEI
-318 VVMLLA
+318 VMLLA
-324 RPEGAPPGT
+324 RPQGGEGGT
-333 RGVGL
+333 RGLGL
-338 FLMPRFLED
+338 FLMPRHLDD

-372 KLEGAIAYAVGKL
+372 KLEGAIGYAVGRL

-412 RAWHDAMTVA
+412 RAYHDAMTVA
-422 KNRVV
+422 KNRIV
-427 FGSRILD
+427 FGHRIID
-434 LPLGRRQLLKIMLAT
+434 LPLAQRQLMKIALAT

-477 RILTPTLKF
+477 RILTPTLKY

-539 KRAVGRHGAESALA
+539 KRAVGRHGAENALA

-559 LDDSAEVPQAWRD
+559 LADSPKVPQAWRD
-572 KLRGLADRAVGFA
+572 RLRDLIDRAIEFA
-585 REVAAHSDNEAESRR
+585 RQVASRSDNEADARR

-609 SAVQL
+609 SAVTL
-614 AWEAQRIHARRGDAR
+614 AWEGARIHEIRGDAR
-629 RLLLSRLVVDQRVT
+629 RLLLSRLVIDHRVL
-643 PNDPFRLA
+643 PSDPFRPT
-651 ENKSQGAIA
+651 ENATQRAIA
-660 ALLLGDRP
+660 SHLLGER
-668 AGMAEVGELLRG
+668 AIGMPEVGELLVT

>member
-1 VFLKEAG
+1 
-8 NLDLG
+8 
-13 AQSFQATGARQNGSG
+13 
-28 VRKFIAAEWLYREN
+28 
-42 NSAED
+42 
-47 AIDICHRLMPPE
+47 
-59 FSAAS
+59 
-64 SVARWMI
+64 
-71 YIIQSRQDR
+71 
-80 AERPGVLKMHQLLK
+80 MHQLSKHDGLT
-94 QDMAPQASQSG
+94 ASAEQPG
-105 LLAPDTT
+105 LLAPDTS

-123 TDLLRIHLPEKLFN
+123 TDLLRIHLPDALFR

-142 LDRLGELAGGRLDEC
+142 LDRLGGLAGGHLDEC
-157 ARLADRHGPVL
+157 ARLADRHVPVL
-168 HPRDKF
+168 HQRDRF
-174 GRDVQSIEYHPAYHE
+174 GRDAQWIEYHPAYRE

-200 HALSIRKGIMGWPDK
+200 HAMSLRKGIMGWPQP

-230 TEFGMG
+230 AEFGLG

-247 LLANFGSEELKAKYF
+247 LLAKFGSDALRAKYL
-262 DGLTQTDMSRL
+262 DGLTQTDMSKL

-288 VGTLTTSAVQEG
+288 VGTLTTTAVQDG
-300 DHWRLYGEKWFCS
+300 DHWRLSGEKWFCS
-313 NADAK
+313 NADAEI
-318 VVMLLA
+318 VMLLA
-324 RPEGAPPGT
+324 RPEGASGGT

-338 FLMPRFLED
+338 FLMPRRLDD
-347 GSQNHYRIVRL
+347 GSPNHYRIVRL

-412 RAWHDAMTVA
+412 RAHHDAMTVA
-422 KNRVV
+422 RNRVV
-427 FGSRILD
+427 FGSRIID
-434 LPLGRRQLLKIMLAT
+434 LPLARRQLMKIMLAT
-449 EQALSMSFLTADALD
+449 EQGRSMSFLTADALE

-524 SIWEGTGNIVALDAL
+524 SIWEGTGNIVAIDAL
-539 KRAVGRHGAESALA
+539 RRAVGRHGADAALA

-559 LDDSAEVPQAWRD
+559 LDDSANVPQAWRD
-572 KLRGLADRAVGFA
+572 RLHGLADRAIGLA
-585 REVAAHSDNEAESRR
+585 REVASKMDHEGDARR

-609 SAVQL
+609 SAVAF
-614 AWEAQRIHARRGDAR
+614 AWEGSRIHEMRGDAR
-629 RLLLSRLVVDQRVT
+629 RLLLSRMVVDHRVSAS
-643 PNDPFRLA
+643 DPFQLT
-651 ENKSQGAIA
+651 ENATQRAITGH
-660 ALLLGDRP
+660 LLG
-668 AGMAEVGELLRG
+668 EH
-680 A
+680 